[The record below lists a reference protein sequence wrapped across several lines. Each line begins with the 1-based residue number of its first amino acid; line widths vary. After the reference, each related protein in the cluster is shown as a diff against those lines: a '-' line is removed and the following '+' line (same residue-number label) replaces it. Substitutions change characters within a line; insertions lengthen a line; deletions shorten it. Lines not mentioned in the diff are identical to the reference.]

1 MISSIFQLSL
11 YSHYCAIQWD
21 RWLENLLNLYSLS
34 SPVTTIAYF
43 TFSIAH
49 IIKTTGDTGNLSLY
63 IRRLMLLAPVISRL
77 SYLLGPA
84 ILVVIFNAT
93 IVCISSLCLLVAD
106 FDSTYFIS
114 TVGFLAFSVLVISMV
129 IVSSFAYDTAKKVNS
144 QFEEKLYLAV
154 CRADE
159 GNGEESAANTSLVAS
174 QLTILGTLAEN
185 MTMSPFGIF
194 HLHRYFIASF
204 FSFMLSYSVIL
215 IQTSESSGPVVV
227 EASKNVINAT
237 G

>member
-1 MISSIFQLSL
+1 MLSLIFQLLL
-11 YSHYCAIQWD
+11 YCRFHAIQWD
-21 RWLENLLNLYSLS
+21 RWLENILNLYSLS
-34 SPVTTIAYF
+34 SPVTSIAYF
-43 TFSIAH
+43 NFSIAH
-49 IIKTTGDTGNLSLY
+49 IIQTTGDTGNISLY
-63 IRRLMLLAPVISRL
+63 IRRLMLLGPVICRL

-84 ILVVIFNAT
+84 IFVVILNAS

-106 FDSTYFIS
+106 FNSTYFIS
-114 TVGFLAFSVLVISMV
+114 IIGFIVFTVTVISLVM
-129 IVSSFAYDTAKKVNS
+129 VSSYAYETTKKVNT
-144 QFEEKLYLAV
+144 QFEEKLYLDV
-154 CRADE
+154 CQADE
-159 GNGEESAANTSLVAS
+159 GKEESAVNTSLVAS

-227 EASKNVINAT
+227 EVPKNVINAT